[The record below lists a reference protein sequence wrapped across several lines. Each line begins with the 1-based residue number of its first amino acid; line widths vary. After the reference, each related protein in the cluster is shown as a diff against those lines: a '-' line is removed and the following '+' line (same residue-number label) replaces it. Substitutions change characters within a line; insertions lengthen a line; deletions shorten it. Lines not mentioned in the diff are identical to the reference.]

1 MKNKVDVVISGKVIT
16 IRSEESAEYLQKIA
30 LYVDQKIDALK
41 AQNLSAV
48 VDDRLRTLLIALNL
62 ADDYFKIKD
71 KHTAQ
76 EMISTKLSIENDKME
91 KENITL
97 KDQVQK
103 LQTELTQVTTEFEEF
118 LHNFDNPEPLVEPQA
133 IPDGSIVHLPK
144 ADTRRAAN

>member
-76 EMISTKLSIENDKME
+76 EMISTKLSAENDKME
-91 KENITL
+91 KENVTL

-103 LQTELTQVTTEFEEF
+103 LQAELTKVTTEFEEF
-118 LHNFDNPEPLVEPQA
+118 LHNFDNPELEEPQA
-133 IPDGSIVHLPK
+133 IPDASIVHLPK